1 VNPLLILSTALSSVG
16 ANKLRAGLTLLGIVI
31 GVAAVVSLMAIGRG
45 AQETVTSRITALGT
59 NLIFVRPGSATEGGF
74 VFGQGTAETL
84 TLEDAQAIEDRV
96 FVPDVVAVAPESST
110 GLQIVAGSQNT
121 FATTLG
127 VTSAWL
133 DVRNIEL
140 GEGRPITPADVA
152 NELQVV
158 VLGSNVVDRLFQ
170 SGSPVGQAIR
180 LNGRQFIVIGVMERQ
195 GGTGFGNID
204 DQILVPITTAH
215 FRLNGNRTPQGDV
228 TVNTINVQAAGSD
241 SLDDAI
247 AQVESLLRLRHRIA
261 PGDDDDFTVT
271 NQQDTIETLES
282 TTDTFVVFLAAVA
295 GISLVV
301 GGIGIMNIMLVS
313 VTERTREIGIR
324 RAVGAKRRDVLLQ
337 FVTEATLLSAA
348 GGLVGIALGSAVA
361 EVIDGRTFGS
371 EEFQTVLNADVAI
384 YALAV
389 SAAIGLFFGIY
400 PAARA
405 ARLDPIEALRQ
416 V

>member
-1 VNPLLILSTALSSVG
+1 MNPLLILSTALSSVG

>member
-1 VNPLLILSTALSSVG
+1 MNPLLILNTALSSIG
-16 ANKLRAGLTLLGIVI
+16 TNKLRAGLTLLGIVI

-59 NLIFVRPGSATEGGF
+59 NLLFVRPGAATEGGF
-74 VFGQGTAETL
+74 VFGQGTAQTL
-84 TLEDAQAIEDRV
+84 TLKDALAINDRV
-96 FVPDVVAVAPESST
+96 FAPDVVAVAPETST

-133 DVRNIEL
+133 GVRNIEL
-140 GEGRPITPADVA
+140 SAGRPITPADVA

-158 VLGSNVVDRLFQ
+158 VLGWNVAERLFE
-170 SGSPVGQAIR
+170 SENPIGQAVR
-180 LNGRQFIVIGVMERQ
+180 LDGRRFMVIGVMERR

-204 DQILVPITTAH
+204 DQILVPLTTAH
-215 FRLNGNRTPQGDV
+215 FRLNGSRTPQGDI
-228 TVNTINVQAAGSD
+228 TVNTINVQAAGTD
-241 SLDDAI
+241 SLDAAR
-247 AQVESLLRLRHRIA
+247 AQVENLLRLRHRIDLD
-261 PGDDDDFTVT
+261 DDDDFTVT
-271 NQQDTIETLES
+271 NQQDTIDTLES

-313 VTERTREIGIR
+313 VTERTREIGVR
-324 RAVGAKRRDVLLQ
+324 RAVGAKRRDILMQ

-361 EVIDGRTFGS
+361 RAIDGRTFGS
-371 EEFQTVLNADVAI
+371 ETFQTVLNADVAI

-400 PAARA
+400 PATRA